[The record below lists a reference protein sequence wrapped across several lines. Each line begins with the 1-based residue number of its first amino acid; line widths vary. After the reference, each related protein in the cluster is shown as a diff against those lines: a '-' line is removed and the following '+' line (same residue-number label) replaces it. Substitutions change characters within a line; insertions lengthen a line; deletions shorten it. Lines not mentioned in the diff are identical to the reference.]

1 MSGHLLLG
9 VVRIYSRKVR
19 YLMNDCEE
27 AMVKI
32 RMAFRTT
39 GIGEGGVG
47 ETFGVI
53 VDLDP
58 RGAGKRGSAGGRV
71 GGGDGGMN
79 VSNFGDFED
88 QGATGPIGG
97 MLIEPVL
104 LLNSE
109 DIMANESGTFAI
121 PFSLEPE
128 NEMGGGVGVV
138 GGALG
143 VDGWIVEEE
152 EGEEEAEARRSMLRS
167 QQTQDSDARAA
178 VNQTLDSDG
187 SVLLGAST
195 RSVSQEAD
203 ELEWGAFDPDAEDL
217 PPIPADQ
224 DEDEHMFNPEEDQE
238 VFNPEEEDQHIF
250 NPDDDEENALVMDDN
265 TVNRTRESAISD
277 VELVRGADD
286 DLSAQSGRPSILET
300 SRLSTA
306 PNDLGQ
312 PSIVNES
319 PEIPLQDDNDL
330 SALAFDDD
338 GGAIPPIPIAP
349 GSVEPQDSTLVSPQS
364 SHEERDKSLTI
375 GGLDADLEE
384 QQVEDELKTPKKATP
399 RKRREST
406 GPKRRRKR
414 RRVAIDNDMTELSSE
429 HIKNM
434 LRDTGDI
441 VLEHRVHPADYVVD
455 AEDDNAVS
463 YVQRPWKLRR
473 GEATSAISSLSYER
487 LLARPNLADDGA
499 LAPQLLNLWIRNASR
514 LEGKSFPF
522 EMRGE
527 AGVEQLE
534 EREEEAKEQAAEEEV
549 EKPDDEPEDNL
560 EDVEIV
566 RHNDES
572 NAEGDISRLST
583 DISQLAKNDQEEE
596 EEIPFPQDFEEEIP
610 FPMDEEEFGM
620 PMQEEDVNPVVDQS
634 GMESPTRSD
643 DGSVFSLG
651 AVNDLEQDLQDDPRQ
666 EHGDELVS
674 STTKWHKHTVKVL
687 KMLQNSMT
695 SGQEEE
701 DEEGEE
707 KATQLSYDKLSYG
720 ISRRTACGVFFEL
733 LQLKTWD
740 FIELDQDK
748 SYEDIKITPG
758 VRFNEAAPTD

>member
-1 MSGHLLLG
+1 
-9 VVRIYSRKVR
+9 
-19 YLMNDCEE
+19 
-27 AMVKI
+27 
-32 RMAFRTT
+32 
-39 GIGEGGVG
+39 
-47 ETFGVI
+47 
-53 VDLDP
+53 
-58 RGAGKRGSAGGRV
+58 
-71 GGGDGGMN
+71 
-79 VSNFGDFED
+79 
-88 QGATGPIGG
+88 
-97 MLIEPVL
+97 
-104 LLNSE
+104 
-109 DIMANESGTFAI
+109 
-121 PFSLEPE
+121 
-128 NEMGGGVGVV
+128 
-138 GGALG
+138 
-143 VDGWIVEEE
+143 
-152 EGEEEAEARRSMLRS
+152 
-167 QQTQDSDARAA
+167 
-178 VNQTLDSDG
+178 
-187 SVLLGAST
+187 
-195 RSVSQEAD
+195 
-203 ELEWGAFDPDAEDL
+203 
-217 PPIPADQ
+217 
-224 DEDEHMFNPEEDQE
+224 
-238 VFNPEEEDQHIF
+238 
-250 NPDDDEENALVMDDN
+250 
-265 TVNRTRESAISD
+265 
-277 VELVRGADD
+277 
-286 DLSAQSGRPSILET
+286 
-300 SRLSTA
+300 LSTA
-306 PNDLGQ
+306 PNDPGQ
-312 PSIVNES
+312 PSIVDES

-338 GGAIPPIPIAP
+338 GGAIPPIQIAP

-364 SHEERDKSLTI
+364 DHEERDKSLTI
-375 GGLDADLEE
+375 GGLDADLE
-384 QQVEDELKTPKKATP
+384 DELITPKKVTP

-441 VLEHRVHPADYVVD
+441 VMEHRVHPADYVVD

-487 LLARPNLADDGA
+487 LLARPNIADDGA

-534 EREEEAKEQAAEEEV
+534 EREEEAKEQAE
-549 EKPDDEPEDNL
+549 DEPEDNL

-566 RHNDES
+566 RRNDES

-583 DISQLAKNDQEEE
+583 DISQLAKNNQEEE

-620 PMQEEDVNPVVDQS
+620 PMQEEDTSPVLDQS

-651 AVNDLEQDLQDDPRQ
+651 AVNDLEQDLEDDPRQ

-674 STTKWHKHTVKVL
+674 SNTKWHKHTVKVL
-687 KMLQNSMT
+687 TMLQNSMT
-695 SGQEEE
+695 SGEEE
-701 DEEGEE
+701 EVEEGEE

-758 VRFNEAAPTD
+758 VRFNEGAPTV

>member
-39 GIGEGGVG
+39 GEGGVG

-58 RGAGKRGSAGGRV
+58 RGGGKRVSGGGRV
-71 GGGDGGMN
+71 DGGMN

-109 DIMANESGTFAI
+109 DIMANESGQFAI

-128 NEMGGGVGVV
+128 NEMGGGIGGV

-167 QQTQDSDARAA
+167 QQTQDSEARAA

-187 SVLLGAST
+187 SVLIGAST
-195 RSVSQEAD
+195 RSISQEAD

-217 PPIPADQ
+217 PPNPV
-224 DEDEHMFNPEEDQE
+224 PEEDE
-238 VFNPEEEDQHIF
+238 GVFNPEEEDQHIF
-250 NPDDDEENALVMDDN
+250 NPDDDEVMDDN
-265 TVNRTRESAISD
+265 MVNRTRESAISD

-286 DLSAQSGRPSILET
+286 DLSTQTGRPSILET

-306 PNDLGQ
+306 PSDLGQ
-312 PSIVNES
+312 PSIVDES

-338 GGAIPPIPIAP
+338 GGAIPPIQIAP

-364 SHEERDKSLTI
+364 DHEERDKSLTI
-375 GGLDADLEE
+375 GGLDADLE
-384 QQVEDELKTPKKATP
+384 DELITPKKVTP

-441 VLEHRVHPADYVVD
+441 VMEHRVHPADYVVNT
-455 AEDDNAVS
+455 EDDNAVS
-463 YVQRPWKLRR
+463 YAQQPWKLRR

-487 LLARPNLADDGA
+487 LLARPNIADDGA

-534 EREEEAKEQAAEEEV
+534 EREEEAKEQAE
-549 EKPDDEPEDNL
+549 DEPEDNL

-566 RHNDES
+566 RRNDES

-583 DISQLAKNDQEEE
+583 DISQLAKNNQEEE

-620 PMQEEDVNPVVDQS
+620 PMQEEDTSPVLDQS

-651 AVNDLEQDLQDDPRQ
+651 AVNDLEQDLEDDPRQ

-674 STTKWHKHTVKVL
+674 SNTKWHKHTVKVL
-687 KMLQNSMT
+687 TMLQNSMT
-695 SGQEEE
+695 SGEEE
-701 DEEGEE
+701 EVEEGEE

-758 VRFNEAAPTD
+758 VRFNEGAPTV